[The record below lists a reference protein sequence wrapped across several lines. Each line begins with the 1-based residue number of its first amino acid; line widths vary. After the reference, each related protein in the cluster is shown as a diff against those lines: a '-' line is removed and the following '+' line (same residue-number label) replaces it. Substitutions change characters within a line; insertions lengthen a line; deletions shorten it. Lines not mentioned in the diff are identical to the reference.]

1 MKEDLVMKQGSFSF
15 EDLQKTLTSIADGII
30 STDTDGNVLFMNEA
44 AENLTG
50 WSFDEASGMKIT
62 QVFVLVHF
70 ITGENLENPFHKVMR
85 TGVQSGLGSY
95 YALVSKDGTRRL
107 LSANIAPI
115 RSELDYISGAV
126 GVFRDI
132 TRLKRMEDE
141 LREERNNLRS
151 IFQYAPVGLIIVDR
165 DSKIM
170 DVNNAFLKMIDRDI
184 EFVNGKFFGDG
195 ISCENSIAKGCGNS
209 WKCPE
214 CPLRNAVSD
223 VMNTSEPVVNCSVI
237 YSHYNRGGLVVHHFK
252 ISAVPITMSD
262 VNCAMLVIE
271 DITKQKK
278 IENELKANERKYRNL
293 FMNMLNGFSYNKL
306 IMDSDKKVVDYQIV
320 EANDEYCRM
329 AGKAKEDIVG
339 KKALEV
345 FGRVESNMLEEYGK
359 VALGGE
365 VIRFERQMP
374 NNEDNWIS
382 CLVYSNEKG
391 YFALI
396 CSDISEEK
404 RAQREMKK
412 AMEATNSAYR
422 AKSEFLAN
430 MSHEIRTPLNGVVGM
445 VDLTL
450 STELTPIQKDN
461 LKTAKACADS
471 LLRII
476 NDVLDFSKLEAGKMI
491 VEKIRFDLK
500 RICDNV
506 IKSHVIKARE
516 KGIILECHIAKDIPL
531 QLIGDPNRLVQVLNN
546 LVNNALK
553 FTEKGRVDVNI
564 TLININDNYAKVK
577 FAISDTG
584 IGISKSDMDKLFK
597 SFTQVDGS
605 HTRKYGGTGLGLV
618 ISKELLG
625 LMGSTIDVMSQEN
638 IGSTFSFIIEFGIG
652 SGNLLQYSED
662 NKIVKSKYTA
672 HILVAED
679 DKINQIVICR
689 MLDERGYTYDVANNG
704 IEAVQKVVEKD
715 YDLCIMDVQMP
726 QMDGI
731 QATKLIRESKKS
743 SKKHIP
749 IIALTAYALHGD
761 KERFL
766 NLGMD
771 DYLSKPIIMTEF
783 FKKIDNLIKPDS
795 NEVFENNNDDFNE
808 DVNKDINK
816 DINRDIYE
824 GINGEI
830 EVLQFEKD
838 SSHKF
843 ELICKLSEDLGKAM
857 IAKDTYVIESNAHE
871 IKQLAVEAGIDVL
884 KTLMFRIEL
893 AARREDINEVLI
905 LYNELTNLLKDES
918 LVNKML

>member
-1 MKEDLVMKQGSFSF
+1 MKEDLIMKHESFSF
-15 EDLQKTLTSIADGII
+15 EDLKKTLTSIADGII
-30 STDTDGNVLFMNEA
+30 STDTEGNVLFMNEA

-50 WSFDEASGMKIT
+50 WSFDEASRMKIND
-62 QVFVLVHF
+62 VFVLVHF
-70 ITGENLENPFHKVMR
+70 ITGESLENPFYKVMR

-115 RSELDYISGAV
+115 KSGLDHISGAV

-132 TRLKRMEDE
+132 TRYKRMEDE

-151 IFQYAPVGLIIVDR
+151 IFQYAPIGLIIVDR
-165 DSKIM
+165 DAKIM
-170 DVNNAFLKMIDRDI
+170 DVNNAFLKMIGKDI
-184 EFVNGKFFGDG
+184 EFVNDKYIGDG
-195 ISCENSIAKGCGNS
+195 IGCENSFANGCGNALN
-209 WKCPE
+209 CLE
-214 CPLRNAVSD
+214 CPLRTAIEN
-223 VMNTSEPVVNCSVI
+223 VMNTAEPVINRSAI
-237 YSHYNRGGLVVHHFK
+237 FSHYSKGEFVTHYFK
-252 ISAVPITMSD
+252 ISAVPVKISD

-271 DITKQKK
+271 DITNQKK

-306 IMDSDKKVVDYQIV
+306 IMDFDRKVVDYEII
-320 EANDEYCRM
+320 EANDEFCRM
-329 AGKAKEDIVG
+329 VGKEKVDVVG
-339 KKALEV
+339 KKASEV
-345 FGRVESNMLEEYGK
+345 FGSLEDNMLDEFGK

-365 VIRFERQMP
+365 VIRFEKQMP
-374 NNEDNWIS
+374 DNEDKWIS
-382 CLVYSNEKG
+382 CLVYSNEKE
-391 YFALI
+391 YFAFI

-450 STELTPIQKDN
+450 ATELTPIQKDN

-500 RICDNV
+500 KVCDNV
-506 IKSHVIKARE
+506 IKSHVIKAKE
-516 KGIILECHIAKDIPL
+516 KGIILECCIEKDVPL

-546 LVNNALK
+546 LVSNALK

-564 TLININDNYAKVK
+564 TLLGINNNHAKVK
-577 FAISDTG
+577 FAVKDTG
-584 IGISKSDMDKLFK
+584 IGISKSDMNKLFK

-618 ISKELLG
+618 ISKELLS
-625 LMGSTIDVMSQEN
+625 LMGSTIDVKSQEN
-638 IGSTFSFIIEFGIG
+638 VGSTFSFVIEFGICNG
-652 SGNLLQYSED
+652 GFLQHSED
-662 NKIVKSKYTA
+662 NKIVKSDYTA

-689 MLDERGYTYDVANNG
+689 MLDERGYTYDIANNG
-704 IEAVQKVVEKD
+704 IEAVQKVMEKD

-761 KERFL
+761 RERFL
-766 NLGMD
+766 SLGMD
-771 DYLSKPIIMTEF
+771 DYLSKPIIMNEF
-783 FKKIDNLIKPDS
+783 FKKIDKLIKPAS
-795 NEVFENNNDDFNE
+795 NEDKD
-808 DVNKDINK
+808 NKDEYNENIDK
-816 DINRDIYE
+816 GIDKGVE
-824 GINGEI
+824 G
-830 EVLQFEKD
+830 LQFD
-838 SSHKF
+838 TDISRKF
-843 ELICKLSEDLGKAM
+843 EQICKLTDELGKAM
-857 IAKDTYVIESNAHE
+857 IAVDLYVIESIAHE
-871 IKQLAVEAGIDVL
+871 IKQLAVETGIDVL

-893 AARREDINEVLI
+893 AARREDINEALI
-905 LYNELTNLLKDES
+905 LYNELTNLLTDES
-918 LVNKML
+918 MTNKKI

>member
-1 MKEDLVMKQGSFSF
+1 MKEDLKRRHESFSF

-30 STDTDGNVLFMNEA
+30 STDTEGNVLFMNEA

-50 WSFDEASGMKIT
+50 WSFEEASGMKIT
-62 QVFVLVHF
+62 KVFVLVHF
-70 ITGENLENPFHKVMR
+70 VTGESLENPFEKVIR

-107 LSANIAPI
+107 LSANLAPI
-115 RSELDYISGAV
+115 KSELDQISGAV

-170 DVNNAFLKMIDRDI
+170 DVNNAFLKMIDKDI
-184 EFVNGKFFGDG
+184 EFVNGNYFGDG
-195 ISCENSIAKGCGNS
+195 IGCENSMEYGCRNGPKCAK
-209 WKCPE
+209 
-214 CPLRNAVSD
+214 CPLRNAISG
-223 VMNTSEPVVNCSVI
+223 VMKKTEPVVDRNI
-237 YSHYNRGGLVVHHFK
+237 IFRHYNHGVFVVHHFK
-252 ISAVPITMSD
+252 ISAVPIKMSD

-271 DITKQKK
+271 DITNQKK

-306 IMDSDKKVVDYQIV
+306 IMDTDKKAIDYVIM
-320 EANDEYCRM
+320 EANDEFCRM
-329 AGKAKEDIVG
+329 VGKEKEDIVG
-339 KKALEV
+339 KRASEV
-345 FGRVESNMLEEYGK
+345 FGFLENAEFNMLEEYSK

-365 VIRFERQMP
+365 VIRFEQRVP
-374 NNEDNWIS
+374 DNEDKWIS
-382 CLVYSNEKG
+382 SLVYSNEKE

-404 RAQREMKK
+404 KAQREMKK

-491 VEKIRFDLK
+491 VEKIRFNLK
-500 RICDNV
+500 RICDNI
-506 IKSHVIKARE
+506 IKSHIVKAKE
-516 KGIILECHIAKDIPL
+516 KGIDLKCNIDKCVPLE
-531 QLIGDPNRLVQVLNN
+531 LIGDPNRLVQVLNN
-546 LVNNALK
+546 LVSNALK

-564 TLININDNYAKVK
+564 TLVNRNNNFVKVQ
-577 FAISDTG
+577 FAIIDTG
-584 IGISKSDMDKLFK
+584 IGISKDDMDKLFK

-625 LMGSTIDVMSQEN
+625 LMGSSIDVNSEKN
-638 IGSTFSFIIEFGIG
+638 VGSTFSFILEFGIG
-652 SGNLLQYSED
+652 HGNFVQYSED
-662 NKIVKSKYTA
+662 NKIVKSEYTA

-704 IEAVQKVVEKD
+704 IEAVQKVMEKD
-715 YDLCIMDVQMP
+715 FDICIMDVQMP

-743 SKKHIP
+743 SGKHLP
-749 IIALTAYALHGD
+749 IIALTAHALHGD
-761 KERFL
+761 RERFL

-771 DYLSKPIIMTEF
+771 EYLSKPIIMNEF
-783 FKKIDNLIKPDS
+783 FKKIEKFMNPNCTLEENDGNCIESPSYEYDDEPQDNFGLIRRKA
-795 NEVFENNNDDFNE
+795 
-808 DVNKDINK
+808 
-816 DINRDIYE
+816 
-824 GINGEI
+824 
-830 EVLQFEKD
+830 
-838 SSHKF
+838 
-843 ELICKLSEDLGKAM
+843 EDLGKVMMARD
-857 IAKDTYVIESNAHE
+857 IYVIESYAHD
-871 IKQLAVEAGIDVL
+871 IKLLAVEMGIDAL

-893 AARREDINEVLI
+893 AARREDINEALI
-905 LYNELTNLLKDES
+905 LYNELVNLLKDES
-918 LVNKML
+918 LDNRVL

>member
-1 MKEDLVMKQGSFSF
+1 MKDDLKKRHESFSF

-30 STDTDGNVLFMNEA
+30 STDTEGNVLFMNEA

-62 QVFVLVHF
+62 KVFVLVHF
-70 ITGENLENPFHKVMR
+70 VTGESLENPFEKVIR

-107 LSANIAPI
+107 LSANLAPI
-115 RSELDYISGAV
+115 KSGLDQISGAV

-132 TRLKRMEDE
+132 TRLKKMEDE

-170 DVNNAFLKMIDRDI
+170 DVNNAFLKMIDKDI
-184 EFVNGKFFGDG
+184 ECVNGNYFGDG
-195 ISCENSIAKGCGNS
+195 ISCENSMEYSCGNGP
-209 WKCPE
+209 KCPK
-214 CPLRNAVSD
+214 CPLRNAISG
-223 VMNTSEPVVNCSVI
+223 VMKRSEPVVDRSI
-237 YSHYNRGGLVVHHFK
+237 IFRHYNHGVFVVHHFK
-252 ISAVPITMSD
+252 ISAVPIKMSN

-271 DITKQKK
+271 DITNQKK

-306 IMDSDKKVVDYQIV
+306 IMDTDKKAIDYYIM
-320 EANDEYCRM
+320 EANDEFCKM
-329 AGKAKEDIVG
+329 VGKAKEDIVG
-339 KKALEV
+339 KRASEV
-345 FGRVESNMLEEYGK
+345 FGFFENTEFNMLEEYSK

-365 VIRFERQMP
+365 VMRFEQRVP
-374 NNEDNWIS
+374 NNEDKWIS
-382 CLVYSNEKG
+382 SLAYSNEKE

-404 RAQREMKK
+404 KAQREMKK

-491 VEKIRFDLK
+491 VEKIRFNLK
-500 RICDNV
+500 RICDNI
-506 IKSHVIKARE
+506 IKSHFLKAKE
-516 KGIILECHIAKDIPL
+516 KGIDLKCNIDKGVPLE
-531 QLIGDPNRLVQVLNN
+531 LIGDPNRLVQVLNN
-546 LVNNALK
+546 LVSNALK

-564 TLININDNYAKVK
+564 SLVNRNNNFVKVQ
-577 FAISDTG
+577 FAIIDTG
-584 IGISKSDMDKLFK
+584 IGISEDDMDKLFR

-625 LMGSTIDVMSQEN
+625 LMGSAIDVKSEKN
-638 IGSTFSFIIEFGIG
+638 AGSTFSFILEFGIG
-652 SGNLLQYSED
+652 HGNFAQYSEET
-662 NKIVKSKYTA
+662 KITKSEYTA

-704 IEAVQKVVEKD
+704 IEAVQKIMEKD
-715 YDLCIMDVQMP
+715 FDICIMDVQMP

-743 SKKHIP
+743 SGKHIP
-749 IIALTAYALHGD
+749 IIALTAHALHGD

-771 DYLSKPIIMTEF
+771 EYLSKPIIMNEF
-783 FKKIDNLIKPDS
+783 FKKIEKFMNPKCTLEDNNGNCEESSSCEYDSEPPDNFGLIRRKA
-795 NEVFENNNDDFNE
+795 
-808 DVNKDINK
+808 
-816 DINRDIYE
+816 
-824 GINGEI
+824 
-830 EVLQFEKD
+830 
-838 SSHKF
+838 
-843 ELICKLSEDLGKAM
+843 EDLGKAM
-857 IAKDTYVIESNAHE
+857 IAKDIYVIESYAHD
-871 IKQLAVEAGIDVL
+871 IKLLAVEMGIDVL

-893 AARREDINEVLI
+893 AARREDINEALI
-905 LYNELTNLLKDES
+905 LYNELVNLLKDES
-918 LVNKML
+918 LDNRIL